1 MINLKYRLTEEDAI
15 KYYQMIGTKAKE
27 TGLARFFALV
37 WGPAV
42 LLALLI
48 ALKLYRSVLWIG
60 VAVFLSILWV
70 IFRAPTLF
78 QDVTRTAAKRK
89 LQKDNFD
96 FKDID
101 LKLSDDILTV
111 NGEIKKPQT
120 FVTYYDLMIVA
131 FDDKTNLI
139 VPEHAFK
146 GSEKTME
153 ALMTYLIR
161 SVDK

>member
-27 TGLARFFALV
+27 TGIARFFAFV

-48 ALKLYRSVLWIG
+48 ALKLYSSVLWIG
-60 VAVFLSILWV
+60 IAVFLSILWV

-131 FDDKTNLI
+131 FDDRTNLI
-139 VPEHAFK
+139 VPAHAFK

>member
-15 KYYQMIGTKAKE
+15 KYYQMIGTKPKE
-27 TGLARFFALV
+27 TGIARFFALV

-48 ALKLYRSVLWIG
+48 ALKLYSSVLWIG
-60 VAVFLSILWV
+60 IAVFLSILWV

-111 NGEIKKPQT
+111 NGEIRH
-120 FVTYYDLMIVA
+120 L
-131 FDDKTNLI
+131 
-139 VPEHAFK
+139 
-146 GSEKTME
+146 
-153 ALMTYLIR
+153 
-161 SVDK
+161 

>member
-27 TGLARFFALV
+27 TGIARFFALV

-48 ALKLYRSVLWIG
+48 ALKLYSSVLWIG
-60 VAVFLSILWV
+60 VAVFLSVLWV

-139 VPEHAFK
+139 IPEHAFK

>member
-27 TGLARFFALV
+27 TGIARFFALV

-48 ALKLYRSVLWIG
+48 ALKLYSSVLWIG
-60 VAVFLSILWV
+60 IAVFLSILWV

-131 FDDKTNLI
+131 FDDRTNLI

>member
-27 TGLARFFALV
+27 TGIARFFALV

-48 ALKLYRSVLWIG
+48 ALKLYSSVLWIG
-60 VAVFLSILWV
+60 IAVFLSILWV

-78 QDVTRTAAKRK
+78 QDVTRTAVKRK

-131 FDDKTNLI
+131 FDDRTNLI